1 LPGDTAPIAS
11 PRRRERRRV
20 ADRVFTTPSGVFA
33 RYNLGYRF
41 ASAPVQLAT
50 GGFESQESYAGGL
63 SLGFT
68 TPWAEF
74 SGGAALNWN
83 VDLSRYAW
91 NDVNG
96 DRILDQI
103 HKIDG
108 AQPTVRFGTG
118 TGMLNAT
125 PYGNMPEAEILD
137 IGTGQQVAFDRTNGL
152 GGQFDFEV
160 AIGPLCLVACY
171 LIINPGASTR
181 TASARPRLTCRTS
194 TATATP
200 TRCRRSTTARSRWA
214 STSKPTPTCWPP
226 SPTRWAGR

>member
-1 LPGDTAPIAS
+1 
-11 PRRRERRRV
+11 
-20 ADRVFTTPSGVFA
+20 VFA
-33 RYNLGYRF
+33 RYNLGYHF
-41 ASAPVQLAT
+41 AAPVMLST
-50 GGFESQESYAGGL
+50 GGFESQESYTGGL

-68 TPWAEF
+68 TPWGEF

-108 AQPTVRFGTG
+108 WQTTVRFGTG
-118 TGMLNAT
+118 TGMLEAT
-125 PYGNMPEAEILD
+125 PYGDMTQATILN
-137 IGTGQQVAFDRTNGL
+137 IGTGQQVAFDRANGL

-171 LIINPGASTR
+171 LIINPGASYQK
-181 TASARPRLTCRTS
+181 ASARPIDLQDVNGDGYADRCTLDDTS
-194 TATATP
+194 LQWLN
-200 TRCRRSTTARSRWA
+200 SR
-214 STSKPTPTCWPP
+214 PTPTCLPP
-226 SPTRWAGR
+226 SPTRSAGR